1 MLSTTALRKTTLTAA
16 LVATAG
22 FLLAPAA
29 LAQAPSQSPS
39 PAAPPAT
46 SAGPAPAATNIPEA
60 KLDATAAAV
69 KGISAV
75 KTDYQQKVAQ
85 APETEKDKL
94 ATEANAAMAKAVT
107 DQGLSVA
114 EYTNIITVAQND
126 PAVHEKLVQRL
137 KK

>member
-1 MLSTTALRKTTLTAA
+1 MLSTTALRKTKLTVA
-16 LVATAG
+16 LLATAS
-22 FLLAPAA
+22 FVFVPAA
-29 LAQAPSQSPS
+29 YAQAPAPS
-39 PAAPPAT
+39 APPAT
-46 SAGPAPAATNIPEA
+46 SAGPAPATTNIPEA

-69 KGISAV
+69 KSISTV

-85 APETEKDKL
+85 APETDKERL
-94 ATEANAAMAKAVT
+94 ATEANQAMTKAVT

>member
-22 FLLAPAA
+22 FMLAPAA
-29 LAQAPSQSPS
+29 LAQSPS
-39 PAAPPAT
+39 PAAPPAV
-46 SAGPAPAATNIPEA
+46 SGAPAAAATNIPDT
-60 KLDATAAAV
+60 KLDQTAAAV

-75 KTDYQQKVAQ
+75 KTEYQQKVAQ
-85 APETEKDKL
+85 APETDKERL
-94 ATEANAAMAKAVT
+94 ASEANAAMAKAVT

>member
-1 MLSTTALRKTTLTAA
+1 MLPTTALRRTTLTAA
-16 LVATAG
+16 ILATAG
-22 FLLAPAA
+22 FISIPAA
-29 LAQAPSQSPS
+29 FAQAPAPATP
-39 PAAPPAT
+39 PAA
-46 SAGPAPAATNIPEA
+46 SAGPAPAATNIPDA

-85 APETEKDKL
+85 APDTDKERL
-94 ATEANAAMAKAVT
+94 AGEANNAMTKAVT

-114 EYTNIITVAQND
+114 EYTNIITVAQTD
-126 PAVHEKLVQRL
+126 PSVHEKLVQRL